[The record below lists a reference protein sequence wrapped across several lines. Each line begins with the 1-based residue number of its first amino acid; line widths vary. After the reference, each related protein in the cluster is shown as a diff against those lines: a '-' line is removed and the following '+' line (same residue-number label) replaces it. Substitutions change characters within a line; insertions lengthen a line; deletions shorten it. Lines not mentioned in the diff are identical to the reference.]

1 MVATRTSGPEAE
13 GAATDGVRGFSG
25 VRAPGGGRLE
35 REAAHRHGIQMIN
48 KYIKAV
54 KGGFV
59 KPGAQP
65 VITDTGGPI
74 LIADANGVWGQVSSR
89 RIANSAHLTAL
100 VVDVRSLTPRRWRRP
115 SRRPS
120 RSARAC

>member
-1 MVATRTSGPEAE
+1 MT
-13 GAATDGVRGFSG
+13 
-25 VRAPGGGRLE
+25 RAPPHYTLHD
-35 REAAHRHGIQMIN
+35 AAAADTELHSHGIQMIN

-74 LIADANGVWGQVSSR
+74 LIADANGVWGQVAYAAAMEAAIAKAK
-89 RIANSAHLTAL
+89 RIGNKYLMFG
-100 VVDVRSLTPRRWRRP
+100 
-115 SRRPS
+115 
-120 RSARAC
+120 